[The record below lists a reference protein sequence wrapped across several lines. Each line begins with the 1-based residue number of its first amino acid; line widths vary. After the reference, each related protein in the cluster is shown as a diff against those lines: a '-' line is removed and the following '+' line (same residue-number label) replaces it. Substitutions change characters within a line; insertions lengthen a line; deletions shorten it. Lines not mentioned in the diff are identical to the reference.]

1 VTFGCHLP
9 GSDRRRKALDYQ
21 EIASEEDSQG
31 TKRIDIW
38 QTKCANKMKEWLEKE
53 IENNREPGR

>member
-1 VTFGCHLP
+1 LAAI
-9 GSDRRRKALDYQ
+9 SQALTGEEKPPDNQ
-21 EIASEEDSQG
+21 EIAKEQDSQG

-38 QTKCANKMKEWLEKE
+38 QTKCANKMKGWLEKE